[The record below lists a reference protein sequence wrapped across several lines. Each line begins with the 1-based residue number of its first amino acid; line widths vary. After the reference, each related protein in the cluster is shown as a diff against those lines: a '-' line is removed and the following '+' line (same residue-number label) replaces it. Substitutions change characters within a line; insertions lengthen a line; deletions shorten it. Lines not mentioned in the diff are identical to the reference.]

1 MEETQYNLD
10 ESALGII
17 TRFKKFEKKSYEH
30 WKSLFESIENDRK
43 YISGEQYSSEDRK
56 VLGDDFKDATLNVV
70 NNAIR
75 SIVNSYTPYK
85 YGWNFKDL
93 QDQPLEDL
101 NKKGQSFLAL
111 PDNCTAA
118 VESLTN
124 AVGTG
129 LGVMVFSNDYDID
142 GSIKPLLYSI
152 ADVTT
157 VRLDPNM
164 TKVNG
169 SDAKECAIIE
179 IKPKEWLRSE
189 YPEADISSSDSDLIS
204 VSKDYDKKDY
214 AALITYYIKSGLS
227 VNYYKMV
234 GNTILENGVL
244 PFSYIPVI
252 PVFGEQIWSD
262 NKITYTGITGLMRSI
277 QRLINYS
284 YRQLL
289 IRCSK
294 VPKNTWAA
302 EAESVENYE
311 KYYQNADKTL
321 NPLLLYKKW
330 SNDGKRELAA
340 PQRLSN
346 VIEFTDVSEL
356 MQNAL
361 QLTNTIIGIP
371 ATGLETNVE
380 KTATE
385 VLTNLKTFNNN
396 IRNYIQHLRLSFQM
410 IGMLFADYDA
420 TLPQYGKLKVDVV
433 QGPDEAMQ
441 KQEARVALQQYAG
454 LVSTDEDR
462 QKLLIANCKIESD
475 NPYITTFGKML
486 VPVPTNGELQ
496 AQNLLG
502 QASEEL
508 KQKDMQILELQ
519 KQLFELQN
527 NEKLNAYSLEREIT
541 LSKLKHEQE
550 MEKLAFEAQLEQSN
564 PAEQAKTKAEVAK
577 AEMSVEKEALSLAK
591 EQEKAKQPEVNVM
604 EVV

>member
-1 MEETQYNLD
+1 METEYNLD

-43 YISGEQYSSEDRK
+43 FISGEQYSSEDRK

-169 SDAKECAIIE
+169 SDAKECAIVE

-189 YPEADISSSDSDLIS
+189 YPEAEISSSDSDLIS

-486 VPVPTNGELQ
+486 VPVPTDGELQ

-519 KQLFELQN
+519 KQIFELQN

-564 PAEQAKTKAEVAK
+564 PAEQAKTQAEVAK

-591 EQEKAKQPEVNVM
+591 EQEKARQPEVNVM

>member
-1 MEETQYNLD
+1 METQYNLD
-10 ESALGII
+10 ESGLEII

-43 YISGEQYSSEDRK
+43 FISGEQYSSEDRK

-101 NKKGQSFLAL
+101 NKKGQTFLAL

-169 SDAKECAIIE
+169 SDAKECAIVE

-189 YPEADISSSDSDLIS
+189 YPEAEISSSDSDLIS

-214 AALITYYIKSGLS
+214 AALITYYVKSGLS

-519 KQLFELQN
+519 KQIFELQN

-564 PAEQAKTKAEVAK
+564 PAEQAKTQAEVAK

-591 EQEKAKQPEVNVM
+591 EQEKARQPEVNVM

>member
-1 MEETQYNLD
+1 METQYNLD
-10 ESALGII
+10 ESGLEII

-43 YISGEQYSSEDRK
+43 FISGEQYSSEDRK

-101 NKKGQSFLAL
+101 NKKGQTFLAL

-169 SDAKECAIIE
+169 SDAKECAIVE

-189 YPEADISSSDSDLIS
+189 YPEAEISSSDSDLIS

-214 AALITYYIKSGLS
+214 AALITYYVKSGLS

-361 QLTNTIIGIP
+361 SLTNTIIGIP

-519 KQLFELQN
+519 KQIFELQN

-564 PAEQAKTKAEVAK
+564 PAEQAKTQAEVAK

-591 EQEKAKQPEVNVM
+591 EQEKARQPEVNVM

>member
-1 MEETQYNLD
+1 METQYNLD
-10 ESALGII
+10 ESALEII

-30 WKSLFESIENDRK
+30 WKSLFENIENDRK
-43 YISGEQYSSEDRK
+43 FIGGEQYSNEDRK

-101 NKKGQSFLAL
+101 NKKGQLFLSL

-142 GSIKPLLYSI
+142 GSVKPLIYSI

-169 SDAKECAIIE
+169 SDAKECAIVE

-189 YPEADISSSDSDLIS
+189 YPEADISFSDSDLIS

-420 TLPQYGKLKVDVV
+420 SLPQYGKLKVDVV

-486 VPVPTNGELQ
+486 VPVPTDGELQ

-502 QASEEL
+502 KASEEL

-564 PAEQAKTKAEVAK
+564 PAEQAKTQAEVAK

-591 EQEKAKQPEVNVM
+591 EQEKARQPEVNVM

>member
-1 MEETQYNLD
+1 METQYNLD

-43 YISGEQYSSEDRK
+43 FISGEQYSSEDRK

-169 SDAKECAIIE
+169 SDAKECAIVE

-189 YPEADISSSDSDLIS
+189 YPEAEISSSDSDLIS

-214 AALITYYIKSGLS
+214 AALITYYVKSGLS

-441 KQEARVALQQYAG
+441 KQEARVALQQYAA
-454 LVSTDEDR
+454 LVSTDEDK

-519 KQLFELQN
+519 KQIFELQN

-564 PAEQAKTKAEVAK
+564 PAEQAKTQAEVAK

-591 EQEKAKQPEVNVM
+591 EQEKARQPEVNVM

>member
-1 MEETQYNLD
+1 METQYNLD
-10 ESALGII
+10 ESALEII

-30 WKSLFESIENDRK
+30 WKSLFENIENDRK
-43 YISGEQYSSEDRK
+43 FIGGEQYSNEDRK

-169 SDAKECAIIE
+169 SDAKECAIVE

-189 YPEADISSSDSDLIS
+189 YPEADISFSDSDLIS

-420 TLPQYGKLKVDVV
+420 SLPQYGKLKVDVV

-486 VPVPTNGELQ
+486 VPVPTDGELQ

-502 QASEEL
+502 KASEEL

-564 PAEQAKTKAEVAK
+564 PAEQAKTQAEVAK

-591 EQEKAKQPEVNVM
+591 EQEKARQPEVNVM

>member
-1 MEETQYNLD
+1 METQYNLD

-43 YISGEQYSSEDRK
+43 FISGEQYSSEDRK

-101 NKKGQSFLAL
+101 NKKGQTFLAL

-169 SDAKECAIIE
+169 SDAKECAIVE

-189 YPEADISSSDSDLIS
+189 YPEAEISSSDSDLIS

-214 AALITYYIKSGLS
+214 AALITYYVKSGLS

-441 KQEARVALQQYAG
+441 KQEARVALQQYAA

-519 KQLFELQN
+519 KQIFELQN

-564 PAEQAKTKAEVAK
+564 PAEQAKTQAEVAK

-591 EQEKAKQPEVNVM
+591 EQEKARQPEVNVM

>member
-1 MEETQYNLD
+1 METQYNLD

-43 YISGEQYSSEDRK
+43 FISGEQYSSEDRK

-101 NKKGQSFLAL
+101 NKKGQTFLAL

-169 SDAKECAIIE
+169 SDAKECAIVE

-189 YPEADISSSDSDLIS
+189 YPEAEISSSDSDLIS

-214 AALITYYIKSGLS
+214 AALITYYVKSGLS

-361 QLTNTIIGIP
+361 SLTNTIIGIP

-519 KQLFELQN
+519 KQIFELQN

-564 PAEQAKTKAEVAK
+564 PAEQAKTQAEVAK

-591 EQEKAKQPEVNVM
+591 EQEKARQPEVNVM

>member
-1 MEETQYNLD
+1 METEYNLD

-43 YISGEQYSSEDRK
+43 FISGEQYSSEDRK

-169 SDAKECAIIE
+169 SDAKECAIVE

-189 YPEADISSSDSDLIS
+189 YPEAEISSSDSDLIS

-486 VPVPTNGELQ
+486 VPVPTDGELQ

-564 PAEQAKTKAEVAK
+564 PAEQAKTQAEVAK

-591 EQEKAKQPEVNVM
+591 EQEKARQPEVNVM

>member
-1 MEETQYNLD
+1 METQYNLD

-43 YISGEQYSSEDRK
+43 FISGEQYSSEDRK

-101 NKKGQSFLAL
+101 NKKGQTFLAL

-169 SDAKECAIIE
+169 SDAKECAIVE

-189 YPEADISSSDSDLIS
+189 YPEAEISSSDSDLIS

-214 AALITYYIKSGLS
+214 AALITYYVKSGLS

-441 KQEARVALQQYAG
+441 KQEARVALQQYAA
-454 LVSTDEDR
+454 LVSTDEDK

-519 KQLFELQN
+519 KQIFELQN

-564 PAEQAKTKAEVAK
+564 PAEQAKTQAEVAK

-591 EQEKAKQPEVNVM
+591 EQEKARQPEVNVM

>member
-1 MEETQYNLD
+1 METEYNLD

-43 YISGEQYSSEDRK
+43 FISGEQYSSEDRK

-101 NKKGQSFLAL
+101 NKKGQLFLSL

-169 SDAKECAIIE
+169 SDAKECAIVE

-204 VSKDYDKKDY
+204 VSQNYDKKDY

-486 VPVPTNGELQ
+486 VPVPTDGELQ

-564 PAEQAKTKAEVAK
+564 PAEQAKTQAEVAK

-591 EQEKAKQPEVNVM
+591 EQEKARQPEVNVM

>member
-1 MEETQYNLD
+1 METQYNLD
-10 ESALGII
+10 ESGLEII

-43 YISGEQYSSEDRK
+43 FISGEQYSSEDRK

-101 NKKGQSFLAL
+101 NKKGQTFLAL

-169 SDAKECAIIE
+169 SDAKECAIVE

-189 YPEADISSSDSDLIS
+189 YPEAEISSSDSDLIS

-214 AALITYYIKSGLS
+214 AALITYYVKSGLS

-441 KQEARVALQQYAG
+441 KQEARVALQQYAA

-519 KQLFELQN
+519 KQIFELQN

-564 PAEQAKTKAEVAK
+564 PAEQAKTQAEVAK
-577 AEMSVEKEALSLAK
+577 AELSVEKEALSLAK
-591 EQEKAKQPEVNVM
+591 EQEKARQPEVNVM

>member
-1 MEETQYNLD
+1 METQYNLD

-43 YISGEQYSSEDRK
+43 FISGEQYSSEDRK

-101 NKKGQSFLAL
+101 NKKGQTFLAL

-169 SDAKECAIIE
+169 SDAKECAIVE

-189 YPEADISSSDSDLIS
+189 YPEAEISSSDSDLIS

-214 AALITYYIKSGLS
+214 AALITYYVKSGLS

-519 KQLFELQN
+519 KQIFELQN

-564 PAEQAKTKAEVAK
+564 PAEQAKTQAEVAK

-591 EQEKAKQPEVNVM
+591 EQEKARQPEVNVM

>member
-1 MEETQYNLD
+1 
-10 ESALGII
+10 
-17 TRFKKFEKKSYEH
+17 
-30 WKSLFESIENDRK
+30 
-43 YISGEQYSSEDRK
+43 
-56 VLGDDFKDATLNVV
+56 
-70 NNAIR
+70 
-75 SIVNSYTPYK
+75 
-85 YGWNFKDL
+85 
-93 QDQPLEDL
+93 
-101 NKKGQSFLAL
+101 
-111 PDNCTAA
+111 
-118 VESLTN
+118 
-124 AVGTG
+124 
-129 LGVMVFSNDYDID
+129 
-142 GSIKPLLYSI
+142 
-152 ADVTT
+152 
-157 VRLDPNM
+157 
-164 TKVNG
+164 
-169 SDAKECAIIE
+169 
-179 IKPKEWLRSE
+179 
-189 YPEADISSSDSDLIS
+189 
-204 VSKDYDKKDY
+204 
-214 AALITYYIKSGLS
+214 
-227 VNYYKMV
+227 
-234 GNTILENGVL
+234 
-244 PFSYIPVI
+244 
-252 PVFGEQIWSD
+252 
-262 NKITYTGITGLMRSI
+262 MRSI

-420 TLPQYGKLKVDVV
+420 SLPQYGKLKVDVV

-486 VPVPTNGELQ
+486 VPVPTDGELQ

-502 QASEEL
+502 KASEEL

-564 PAEQAKTKAEVAK
+564 PAEQAKTQAEVAK

-591 EQEKAKQPEVNVM
+591 EQEKARQPEVNVM